1 VEKDKRGE
9 LSMTKFKKEEF
20 ELIDSDQQDA
30 DLITRPNITYWEDAW
45 RRLKKNPVAMIALGL
60 LIVLIVMVI
69 IGPYISGKDF
79 KTVNGSNKNIKPC
92 GEYWFGTDGLGRDLF
107 SRIWFGGRI
116 SIAIGLI
123 ATAIQIVIGCL
134 YGGVMAYFGGWIDEL
149 MMRIIEVLMSIP
161 HLLLTILIIVVLG
174 NSIPTL
180 ILALTITAWCG
191 TSRMI
196 RGQLMQLR
204 ESEYVLAAEA
214 LGASP
219 SRVIIK
225 HLIPNTIGVLILT
238 IATSIP
244 GYIFAEAGLSFLGV
258 GLQAP
263 NTSWGVLISYGQSA
277 MAFYPYQLFF
287 PAFAICLTVLAF
299 NVFGDGLRD
308 ALDPKLRQ

>member
-1 VEKDKRGE
+1 
-9 LSMTKFKKEEF
+9 MTKIEKEEF
-20 ELIDSDQQDA
+20 ELIGCDNQNA
-30 DLITRPNITYWEDAW
+30 DMITRPNITYWKDAW
-45 RRLKKNPVAMIALGL
+45 RRLKKNPVAMIALGI
-60 LIVLIVMVI
+60 LIVLTLLVIV
-69 IGPYISGKDF
+69 GPYINGKDF
-79 KTVNGSNKNIKPC
+79 KTVNGSRKNILPSS
-92 GEYWFGTDGLGRDLF
+92 EYWFGTDGLGRDLF
-107 SRIWFGGRI
+107 ARVWYGGRV

-123 ATAIQIVIGCL
+123 ATTIQILIGCL
-134 YGGVMAYFGGWIDEL
+134 YGGIMAYFGGWIDEL
-149 MMRIIEVLMSIP
+149 MMRIIEVLTSIP

-174 NSIPTL
+174 NSVPTF
-180 ILALTITAWCG
+180 IIALTITAWCS
-191 TSRMI
+191 TARMI

-204 ESEYVLAAEA
+204 ESEYVLAAVA

-219 SRVIIK
+219 ARVIIK

-244 GYIFAEAGLSFLGV
+244 GYIFAEAGLSFLGL

-299 NVFGDGLRD
+299 NLFGDGLRD

>member
-1 VEKDKRGE
+1 MGFNKDD
-9 LSMTKFKKEEF
+9 F
-20 ELIDSDQQDA
+20 EVISSEQQDA
-30 DLITRPNITYWEDAW
+30 EMITRPNITYWKDAW
-45 RRLKKNPVAMIALGL
+45 RRLKKNPIAMIALV
-60 LIVLIVMVI
+60 VLIILIIMVI
-69 IGPYISGKDF
+69 VGPYITGKDF
-79 KTVNGSNKNIKPC
+79 KTVNGKNKNILP
-92 GEYWFGTDGLGRDLF
+92 GSEYWFGTDGLGRDLF
-107 SRIWFGGRI
+107 SRIWFGGRV

-123 ATAIQIVIGCL
+123 ATMVQVVVGCL
-134 YGGVMAYFGGWIDEL
+134 YGGVMAYFGGWVDEV
-149 MMRIIEVLMSIP
+149 MMRIIEVITSVP
-161 HLLLTILIIVVLG
+161 DLLLTILIIVVLG
-174 NSIPTL
+174 NSVPTL
-180 ILALTITAWCG
+180 IVALTITSWCG

-204 ESEYVLAAEA
+204 ENEYILAAEA

-219 SRVIIK
+219 ARIIIK

-244 GYIFAEAGLSFLGV
+244 GYIFAEAGLSFLGL

-263 NTSWGVLISYGQSA
+263 STSWGVLISYGQSA

-299 NVFGDGLRD
+299 NLFGDGLRD

>member
-1 VEKDKRGE
+1 
-9 LSMTKFKKEEF
+9 MTKLKKEEF
-20 ELIDSDQQDA
+20 ELIDSDQQNGEV
-30 DLITRPNITYWEDAW
+30 ITRPNITYWEDAW
-45 RRLKKNPVAMIALGL
+45 RRLKKNPVAMIAFGL
-60 LIVLIVMVI
+60 VIALIILVIV
-69 IGPYISGKDF
+69 GPYISGKDF
-79 KTVNGSNKNIKPC
+79 VTVDGTKKNILPC
-92 GEYWFGTDGLGRDLF
+92 REYWFGTDALGRDLF
-107 SRIWFGGRI
+107 SRLWFGGRI
-116 SIAIGLI
+116 SIAIGLV
-123 ATAIQIVIGCL
+123 ATAIQVIIGCL
-134 YGGVMAYFGGWIDEL
+134 YGGIMAYFGGWLDEL
-149 MMRIIEVLMSIP
+149 MMRIIEVITSVP
-161 HLLLTILIIVVLG
+161 HLLLVMLILVVLG

-180 ILALTITAWCG
+180 IIALTLTAWCG
-191 TSRMI
+191 TARMI

-244 GYIFAEAGLSFLGV
+244 GYIFEEAGLSFLGL

-263 NTSWGVLISYGQSA
+263 NTSWGVLISYGQA
-277 MAFYPYQLFF
+277 TMAFYPYQLFF
-287 PAFAICLTVLAF
+287 PAAAICLTVLAF

>member
-1 VEKDKRGE
+1 MMEF
-9 LSMTKFKKEEF
+9 SKEEF
-20 ELIDSDQQDA
+20 ELISSEQQNA
-30 DLITRPNITYWEDAW
+30 EMITRPNITYWEDAW
-45 RRLKKNPVAMIALGL
+45 RRLKKNPVAMISLAV
-60 LIVLIVMVI
+60 LIVLMILVVV
-69 IGPYISGKDF
+69 GPYINGKDF
-79 KTVNGSNKNIKPC
+79 KTVNGANKNILPNS
-92 GEYWFGTDGLGRDLF
+92 EYWFGTDALGRDLF
-107 SRIWFGGRI
+107 SRIWFGGRV

-123 ATAIQIVIGCL
+123 ATVIQVVIGCI
-134 YGGVMAYFGGWIDEL
+134 YGGVMAYFGGWVDEL
-149 MMRIIEVLMSIP
+149 MMRIIEVLTSVP

-180 ILALTITAWCG
+180 IIALTITSWCG
-191 TSRMI
+191 TSRMV

-204 ESEYVLAAEA
+204 ENEYILAAEA

-219 SRVIIK
+219 ARVIIK

-244 GYIFAEAGLSFLGV
+244 GYIFAEAGLSFLGL

-287 PAFAICLTVLAF
+287 PVIAICLTVLAF
-299 NVFGDGLRD
+299 NLFGDGLRD

>member
-1 VEKDKRGE
+1 
-9 LSMTKFKKEEF
+9 MTKIEKEEF
-20 ELIDSDQQDA
+20 ELIGCDNQNA
-30 DLITRPNITYWEDAW
+30 DMITRPNITYWKDAW
-45 RRLKKNPVAMIALGL
+45 RRLKKNPVAMIALGV
-60 LIVLIVMVI
+60 LIVLTLLVIV
-69 IGPYISGKDF
+69 GPYINGKDF
-79 KTVNGSNKNIKPC
+79 KTVNGSRKNILPSS
-92 GEYWFGTDGLGRDLF
+92 EYWFGTDGLGRDLF
-107 SRIWFGGRI
+107 ARVWYGGRV
-116 SIAIGLI
+116 SIEIGLI
-123 ATAIQIVIGCL
+123 ATTIQILIGCL
-134 YGGVMAYFGGWIDEL
+134 YGGIMAYFGGWIDEL
-149 MMRIIEVLMSIP
+149 MMRIIEVLTSIP

-174 NSIPTL
+174 NSVPTF
-180 ILALTITAWCG
+180 IIALTITAWCS
-191 TSRMI
+191 TARMI

-204 ESEYVLAAEA
+204 ESEYVLAATA

-219 SRVIIK
+219 ARVIIK

-244 GYIFAEAGLSFLGV
+244 GYIFAEAGLSFLGL

-299 NVFGDGLRD
+299 NLFGDGLRD

>member
-1 VEKDKRGE
+1 MME
-9 LSMTKFKKEEF
+9 FKKEEF
-20 ELIDSDQQDA
+20 EAISSADQNA
-30 DLITRPNITYWEDAW
+30 DMITRPNVTYWQDAW

-60 LIVLIVMVI
+60 LIVLIVLVI
-69 IGPYISGKDF
+69 IGPYINGKDF
-79 KTVNGSNKNIKPC
+79 KTVNGKLKNISPN
-92 GEYWFGTDGLGRDLF
+92 GEYWFGTDALGRDLF
-107 SRIWFGGRI
+107 SRIWYGGRV

-123 ATAIQIVIGCL
+123 ATAIQVIVGCL
-134 YGGVMAYFGGWIDEL
+134 YGGIMAYFGGWVDEI
-149 MMRIIEVLMSIP
+149 MMRIIEVLTSIP

-174 NSIPTL
+174 NSITTL
-180 ILALTITAWCG
+180 IIALTITSWAG

-204 ESEYVLAAEA
+204 ENEYILAAEA

-219 SRVIIK
+219 ARVIIK
-225 HLIPNTIGVLILT
+225 HMIPNTIGVLILT

-244 GYIFAEAGLSFLGV
+244 GYIFEEAGLSFLGL

-277 MAFYPYQLFF
+277 MSFYPYQLLF
-287 PAFAICLTVLAF
+287 PAAAICLTVLAF

>member
-1 VEKDKRGE
+1 
-9 LSMTKFKKEEF
+9 MTKFKKEEF
-20 ELIDSDQQDA
+20 ELIDCEQQNA
-30 DLITRPNITYWEDAW
+30 DMITRPNITYWQDAW
-45 RRLKKNPVAMIALGL
+45 RRLKKNPIAMISLVI
-60 LIVLIVMVI
+60 LIVLILMVI
-69 IGPYISGKDF
+69 FGPYINGKDF
-79 KTVNGSNKNIKPC
+79 KTVNGSKKNISPC
-92 GEYWFGTDGLGRDLF
+92 SEYWFGTDALGRDLF
-107 SRIWFGGRI
+107 ARIWYGGRV

-123 ATAIQIVIGCL
+123 ATGIQIIVGCL
-134 YGGVMAYFGGWIDEL
+134 YGGVMAYFGGWIDEV
-149 MMRIIEVLMSIP
+149 MMRIIEVLTSIP
-161 HLLLTILIIVVLG
+161 SLLLTILIMVVLG
-174 NSIPTL
+174 NSITTL
-180 ILALTITAWCG
+180 IIALTITSWCG

-204 ESEYVLAAEA
+204 ENEYILAAEA

-219 SRVIIK
+219 VRVIIK

-244 GYIFAEAGLSFLGV
+244 GYIFAEAGLSFLGL

-287 PAFAICLTVLAF
+287 PTFAICLTVLAF
-299 NVFGDGLRD
+299 NLFGDGLRD

>member
-1 VEKDKRGE
+1 MMGIN
-9 LSMTKFKKEEF
+9 KEEF
-20 ELIDSDQQDA
+20 ELISSDEQNA
-30 DLITRPNITYWEDAW
+30 DMITRPNITYWKDAW
-45 RRLKKNPVAMIALGL
+45 RRLKKNPIAMISLVVLIL
-60 LIVLIVMVI
+60 LIILVAV
-69 IGPYISGKDF
+69 GPYISGKDF
-79 KTVNGSNKNIKPC
+79 MTVNGKNKNILPN

-107 SRIWFGGRI
+107 SRVWYGGRV

-123 ATAIQIVIGCL
+123 ATAVQVVIGCI
-134 YGGVMAYFGGWIDEL
+134 YGGIMAYFGGWVDEI
-149 MMRIIEVLMSIP
+149 MMRIIEVLTSIP
-161 HLLLTILIIVVLG
+161 GLLLTILIIVVLG

-180 ILALTITAWCG
+180 IIALTITSWCG

-204 ESEYVLAAEA
+204 EHEYILAAEA

-219 SRVIIK
+219 TRVIIK

-244 GYIFAEAGLSFLGV
+244 GYIFAEAGLSFLGL

-263 NTSWGVLISYGQSA
+263 NTSWGVLISYGQTA
-277 MAFYPYQLFF
+277 MAFFPYQLFF
-287 PAFAICLTVLAF
+287 PALAICLTVLAF
-299 NVFGDGLRD
+299 NLFGDGLRD

>member
-1 VEKDKRGE
+1 
-9 LSMTKFKKEEF
+9 MTGLKKEEF
-20 ELIDSDQQDA
+20 EQIDCDKQNA
-30 DLITRPNITYWEDAW
+30 ELITRPNITYWQDAW
-45 RRLKKNPVAMIALGL
+45 RRLKKNPVAMISLGL
-60 LIVLIVMVI
+60 LIMLIIMVI
-69 IGPYISGKDF
+69 VGPYINGKDF
-79 KTVNGSNKNIKPC
+79 KTVEGSKKNILPC
-92 GEYWFGTDGLGRDLF
+92 SEYWFGTDGLGRDLF
-107 SRIWFGGRI
+107 ARVWYGGRI
-116 SIAIGLI
+116 SIAIGLV
-123 ATAIQIVIGCL
+123 ATAIQVIIGCL
-134 YGGVMAYFGGWIDEL
+134 YGGVMAYFGGWLDEL
-149 MMRIIEVLMSIP
+149 MMRIIEVLTSVP

-174 NSIPTL
+174 NSVPTL
-180 ILALTITAWCG
+180 IIALTITAWCS
-191 TSRMI
+191 TARMI

-204 ESEYVLAAEA
+204 ECEYVLAATA

-219 SRVIIK
+219 ARVIIK

-244 GYIFAEAGLSFLGV
+244 GYIFAEAGLSFLGL

-263 NTSWGVLISYGQSA
+263 NTSWGVLISYGQTT